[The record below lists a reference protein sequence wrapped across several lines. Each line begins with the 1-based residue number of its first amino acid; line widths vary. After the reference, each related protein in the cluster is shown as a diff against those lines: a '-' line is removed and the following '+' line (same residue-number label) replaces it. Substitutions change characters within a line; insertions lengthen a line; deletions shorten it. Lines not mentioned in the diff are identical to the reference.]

1 MRKCYACV
9 ECFDEGEKVSNIL
22 KFSNKVLK
30 KYFNLSLK
38 SEPLVDKVRKRYSLL
53 TIKDFKTIN
62 SFKID
67 TIKTNLIS
75 YPWEIYSREGKLE
88 EVNKKLH
95 KFL

>member
-38 SEPLVDKVRKRYSLL
+38 SEPLVDKEE
-53 TIKDFKTIN
+53 KDT
-62 SFKID
+62 
-67 TIKTNLIS
+67 L
-75 YPWEIYSREGKLE
+75 Y
-88 EVNKKLH
+88 
-95 KFL
+95 